1 MAHINEGDEA
11 AFVECAE
18 ANIMNLVK
26 LARPKVQLLYVPVI
40 EACMKVEDMTY
51 MEALK
56 DAGLPSTA
64 VVFKHRRAID
74 AYQDIS
80 ETVARNLET
89 LVRKDWQ
96 SKFAETPPLA
106 LFRILSGR
114 ASISIGHVDTN
125 IPEGFRKRRSSGG
138 GGSSGASGHS
148 RHKALKRGKPGGLSD
163 SRGAGSGAGGGAG
176 AGGGGA
182 VSAKPAGNFNIRPF
196 DSSYA
201 PAPGPGLGPGPGP
214 GPGLGM

>member
-1 MAHINEGDEA
+1 
-11 AFVECAE
+11 
-18 ANIMNLVK
+18 MNLVK

-96 SKFAETPPLA
+96 TKFAETPPLA
-106 LFRILSGR
+106 LFRVLSGR
-114 ASISIGHVDTN
+114 ASIAIGHMDSN

-138 GGSSGASGHS
+138 ASSQS
-148 RHKALKRGKPGGLSD
+148 RHKSSKRGKSGGISKSD
-163 SRGAGSGAGGGAG
+163 SRGAGAG
-176 AGGGGA
+176 AGGVGILGA
-182 VSAKPAGNFNIRPF
+182 TAKPAGNFNIRPF
-196 DSSYA
+196 ESSYA
-201 PAPGPGLGPGPGP
+201 PGP
-214 GPGLGM
+214 GPGLGPSM